1 MVEPATKVF
10 ERVTP
15 SVRVPVVVT
24 PGNLSPATEVAAV
37 ATEETAEDTACTATA
52 GEAAVIMPLTEFGF
66 AKACTVKVPLAVF
79 EAILQLFAAMII
91 M

>member
-10 ERVTP
+10 EGVKP

-24 PGNLSPATEVAAV
+24 PGNLSPATEVAAA
-37 ATEETAEDTACTATA
+37 ATEETAEDTGATATA
-52 GEAAVIMPLTEFGF
+52 DEAAVIMPPVV

-79 EAILQLFAAMII
+79 EAILQLPFAMII
-91 M
+91 V